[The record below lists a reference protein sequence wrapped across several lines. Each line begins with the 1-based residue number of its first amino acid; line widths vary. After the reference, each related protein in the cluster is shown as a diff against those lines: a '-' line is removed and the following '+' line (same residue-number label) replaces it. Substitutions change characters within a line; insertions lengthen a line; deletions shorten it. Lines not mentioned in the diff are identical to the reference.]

1 MSLWSIITGTQIKV
15 LIKDA
20 FYDKIFTMEL
30 LFNPVLISVII
41 LCLLCVFKVN
51 VLFSLMISSIVAGLI
66 SKMPIDKIMN
76 LFISGMGQ
84 NSETALSYIL
94 LGTLA
99 AAMTHTGLAKIIAIK
114 ISHFIKNNKYLLI
127 AILILISIM
136 SQNLIP
142 VHIAFIPILI
152 PPLLPLMNKLML
164 DRRIIACSLAF
175 GLKAPYI
182 AIPAGFGL
190 IFQGLIAD
198 NMTNN
203 GMEVL
208 KQDVWKSSWVL
219 GFAMFIALLVAIFVT
234 YRKPRQYKAVE
245 NCSLESSLV
254 QNNNGLKFEK
264 KHLITLLGAIITLIV
279 QLLSGSLPLGALCGL
294 IVIFGLRAVS
304 HKNMDFLINEG
315 VGLMGYIAFVML
327 VCAGY
332 ALVLKETGGI
342 ENLIN
347 SILPFIQNSKLLA
360 AAAMLFI
367 GLIITIGIGSSF
379 GTIPILAVLF
389 MPLCLKLGFSAP
401 QSIILLCAASALGD
415 AGSPASDTTLG
426 PTAGL
431 NADNQ
436 HNHIKDTCIP
446 TFIHFNTA
454 LIIAALIAVL

>member
-1 MSLWSIITGTQIKV
+1 
-15 LIKDA
+15 
-20 FYDKIFTMEL
+20 MEL
-30 LFNPVLISVII
+30 NPILISVII
-41 LCLLCVFKVN
+41 LCVLCVLKVN
-51 VLFSLMISSIVAGLI
+51 VLFSLMISAIVAGLLA
-66 SKMPIDKIMN
+66 KMPIDRIMD

-99 AAMTHTGLAKIIAIK
+99 AAMTHTGLAQILSIK
-114 ISHFIKNNKYLLI
+114 IAKFIKNNKYLLI
-127 AILILISIM
+127 GILVVISIL

-152 PPLLPLMNKLML
+152 PPLLPLMNRLKL
-164 DRRIIACSLAF
+164 DRRAVACALAF

-198 NMTNN
+198 NMTQN
-203 GMEVL
+203 GMNIA
-208 KQDVWKSSWVL
+208 KTQVWHYSWFL
-219 GFAMFIALLVAIFVT
+219 GFAMFLALLIAIFIT
-234 YRKPRQYKAVE
+234 YRKPRQYS
-245 NCSLESSLV
+245 NIESKIDLN
-254 QNNNGLKFEK
+254 QDTKLHKR
-264 KHLITLLGAIITLIV
+264 HYITLLGAIITLIV
-279 QLLSGSLPLGALCGL
+279 QLISGSLPLGALIGL
-294 IVIFGLRAVS
+294 GVIFGFRAVS
-304 HKNMDFLINEG
+304 HKKMDFLMNEG

-342 ENLIN
+342 ESLLN
-347 SILPFIQNSKLLA
+347 SILPYIEHSKLLA
-360 AAAMLFI
+360 SLAMLLI

-389 MPLCLKLGFSAP
+389 IPLCMKLGFSIPATVV
-401 QSIILLCAASALGD
+401 LLCAAAALGD

-446 TFIHFNTA
+446 TFIHYNTA
-454 LIIAALIAVL
+454 LIIAALIAVYCL

>member
-1 MSLWSIITGTQIKV
+1 
-15 LIKDA
+15 
-20 FYDKIFTMEL
+20 MEL
-30 LFNPVLISVII
+30 NPILISVII
-41 LCLLCVFKVN
+41 LCILCVLRIN
-51 VLFSLMISSIVAGLI
+51 VLFSLMISAITAGLLANM
-66 SKMPIDKIMN
+66 SIDRIMD

-99 AAMTHTGLAKIIAIK
+99 AAMTHTGLAQILSIRIAK
-114 ISHFIKNNKYLLI
+114 FIKDNKYLLI
-127 AILILISIM
+127 AILVLISMM

-152 PPLLPLMNKLML
+152 PPLLPLMNKLEL
-164 DRRIIACSLAF
+164 DRRAVACALAF

-198 NMTNN
+198 NMTQN
-203 GMEVL
+203 GMPIV
-208 KQDVWKSSWVL
+208 KTQVWHYSWLL
-219 GFAMFIALLVAIFVT
+219 GFAMFVALLIAVFVT
-234 YRKPRQYKAVE
+234 YRKPREYKT
-245 NCSLESSLV
+245 LV
-254 QNNNGLKFEK
+254 SNIDLNQDTKLQK
-264 KHLITLLGAIITLIV
+264 KHYITLLGAVVTLVV
-279 QLLSGSLPLGALCGL
+279 QLLSGSLPLGALIGL
-294 IVIFGLRAVS
+294 GIIFGFRAVS
-304 HKNMDFLINEG
+304 HKKMDFLMNEG

-342 ENLIN
+342 DSLLN
-347 SILPFIQNSKLLA
+347 SVLPYIQHSKLLA
-360 AAAMLFI
+360 SLSMLLI
-367 GLIITIGIGSSF
+367 GLVITIGIGSSF

-389 MPLCLKLGFSAP
+389 IPLCSKLGFSIPATVV
-401 QSIILLCAASALGD
+401 LFCAAAALGD

-426 PTAGL
+426 PSAGL

-446 TFIHFNTA
+446 TFVHYNTA
-454 LIIAALIAVL
+454 LILAALVAVYFL

>member
-1 MSLWSIITGTQIKV
+1 
-15 LIKDA
+15 
-20 FYDKIFTMEL
+20 MEL
-30 LFNPVLISVII
+30 NPILISVII
-41 LCLLCVFKVN
+41 LCILCVLRIN
-51 VLFSLMISSIVAGLI
+51 VLFSLMISAITAGLLANM
-66 SKMPIDKIMN
+66 SIDRIMD

-99 AAMTHTGLAKIIAIK
+99 AAMTHTGLAQILSIRIAK
-114 ISHFIKNNKYLLI
+114 FIKDNKYLLI
-127 AILILISIM
+127 AILVLISMM

-152 PPLLPLMNKLML
+152 PPLLPLMNKLKL
-164 DRRIIACSLAF
+164 DRRAVACALAF

-198 NMTNN
+198 NMTQN
-203 GMEVL
+203 GMPIV
-208 KQDVWKSSWVL
+208 KTQVWHYSWLL
-219 GFAMFIALLVAIFVT
+219 GFAMFVALLIAVFVT
-234 YRKPRQYKAVE
+234 YRKPREYKT
-245 NCSLESSLV
+245 LV
-254 QNNNGLKFEK
+254 SNIDLNQDTKLQK
-264 KHLITLLGAIITLIV
+264 KHYITLLGAVVTLVV
-279 QLLSGSLPLGALCGL
+279 QLLSGSLPLGALIGL
-294 IVIFGLRAVS
+294 GIIFGFRAVS
-304 HKNMDFLINEG
+304 HKKMDFLMNEG

-342 ENLIN
+342 DSLLN
-347 SILPFIQNSKLLA
+347 SVLPYIQHSKLLA
-360 AAAMLFI
+360 SLSMLLI
-367 GLIITIGIGSSF
+367 GLVITIGIGSSF

-389 MPLCLKLGFSAP
+389 IPLCSKLGFSIPATVV
-401 QSIILLCAASALGD
+401 LFCAAAALGD

-426 PTAGL
+426 PSAGL

-446 TFIHFNTA
+446 TFVHYNTA
-454 LIIAALIAVL
+454 LILAALVAVYFL